1 MSKEASVA
9 PRERVNI
16 RYKPATGDM
25 KEDVELPLKTLV
37 MGQFSTKKDDTP
49 VGERRMLDV
58 SKDNFNQ
65 VMQGQDLGLDLSVP
79 NRLDDS
85 GADDPDNRLA
95 VHLKFETLKD
105 FEPDAVARQVPELS
119 KLVDLR
125 EALLALKGPLGNVP
139 AFRKAL
145 QDVLD
150 DDGARQRLLQELG
163 ADAPASAPQAD
174 PPKAPQTAPKAPE
187 TDPSKK

>member
-25 KEDVELPLKTLV
+25 KEDVELPLKMLI
-37 MGQFSTKKDDTP
+37 MGQFATKKDDTP
-49 VGERRMLDV
+49 VGERRLLDV

-65 VMQGQDLGLDLSVP
+65 VMQSQDLGLDLSVA

-85 GADDPDNRLA
+85 GTDDPDNKLA

-125 EALLALKGPLGNVP
+125 QALLALKGPLGNVP

-145 QDVLD
+145 QNVLD

-163 ADAPASAPQAD
+163 ADAPAGAPEAAHPKAD
-174 PPKAPQTAPKAPE
+174 PPKAPE
-187 TDPSKK
+187 TDSPKK